1 MKFRIDLHTHSK
13 FSGDNDSEPEDYVM
27 QALKLNLDGIA
38 FTEHYYYEASES
50 IENLMEKYRGMIQI
64 FRGVEVST
72 AEGHCLVFGVN
83 TDKLPIQHLPAQK
96 VIDIVT
102 RAGGVVIPSHPYRRG
117 SSLGDLIMNVRGICA
132 VEGHN
137 GCNMHAM
144 NIKAVKKAQDL
155 NLPYTGGSD
164 AHAPEEVGS
173 CYTEFTEAV
182 TSDNLVEI
190 LKSSYYQGVDT
201 RKVSKGIGILF
212 KW

>member
-13 FSGDNDSEPEDYVM
+13 FSGDNYSEPEDYIM

-38 FTEHYYYEASES
+38 FTEHYYYEASEP
-50 IENLMEKYRGMIQI
+50 IEKLIEKYRGMIQI
-64 FRGVEVST
+64 FRGVEVSS

-83 TDKLPIQHLPAQK
+83 TDKLPIQHLPAQEM
-96 VIDIVT
+96 IDIVNHG
-102 RAGGVVIPSHPYRRG
+102 GGVVIPSHPYRRG
-117 SSLGDLIMNVRGICA
+117 SSLGDLIMDVQGICA

-144 NIKAVKKAQDL
+144 NEKAVKTAQDL
-155 NLPYTGGSD
+155 MLPYTGGSD

-173 CYTEFTEAV
+173 CYTEFNEAV

-190 LKSSYYQGVDT
+190 LKSSTYQGIDT
-201 RKVSKGIGILF
+201 RKVSKGIGTF
-212 KW
+212 FNW